1 MTCLAGHCNSLS
13 CRMFEAGG
21 VKLVADSMS
30 YEFVRGSK
38 VDYSQELIKS
48 SFEVSQFSSLAKS
61 RFPALTSSISIDF
74 RIG

>member
-1 MTCLAGHCNSLS
+1 MTRTTKLWMQSLH
-13 CRMFEAGG
+13 RIFEAGG

-48 SFEVSQFSSLAKS
+48 SFEVSSCLFIRHVDPRSA
-61 RFPALTSSISIDF
+61 
-74 RIG
+74 